1 MSPIRSASPLMVA
14 LTVIVG
20 TVLIGIDMTIVNIAI
35 PQLTRDTGAPLTMIQ
50 WVVTGYTLALA
61 TVMPATAWAIA
72 RFGAKPVFLVS
83 IGLFTAGSAL
93 VAASWSPE
101 SLIAFRVVQ
110 GIGGGFVMPASMT
123 LALAATPGEQRG
135 RIMAVLGLPVLI
147 GPVLGPVVGGLLLD
161 NLSWRWM
168 FLINVPFGIASLL
181 LGLRNLPKTP
191 KGPALPLDVRGLLL
205 LPPAM
210 ALLVLGTS
218 FAGSSLLTA
227 QVLLPV
233 GIGLALIAFFI
244 RHALRANA
252 PLLDIRVLTQ
262 PFTGSAAIV
271 LFLFT
276 SGWGAGMLLVP
287 LYWQVVRGESAT
299 TAGLFVAPAGLAA
312 GIAIQIS
319 GRLIDRV
326 APLKVI
332 GTGLTVATAA
342 TTALL
347 LLMGTET
354 PAWMLVAL
362 WTTVAAGA
370 GFTIMPMSTVATRAL
385 DGPAIPAMATVLGV
399 INYISSAIC
408 IAVVSVVLTWQLAA
422 RLPDL
427 QGEGIGA
434 LLALDPDEFAVIAPQ
449 VAAAVQSA
457 LWVPVALM
465 AAALITAS
473 VALWNARAP
482 QNADTSETAPSTTS
496 ENA

>member
-1 MSPIRSASPLMVA
+1 MTQTRSHSPLTVA

-20 TVLIGIDMTIVNIAI
+20 SVLIGIDMTIVNIAI
-35 PQLTRDTGAPLTMIQ
+35 PQLTRDTGAPLTTIQ

-72 RFGAKPVFLVS
+72 RFGAKQVFLVS
-83 IGLFTAGSAL
+83 IGLFTVGSAL

-110 GIGGGFVMPASMT
+110 GMGGGFVMPASMT
-123 LALAATPGEQRG
+123 LALVATPSEQRG
-135 RIMAVLGLPVLI
+135 KIMAVLGLPVLI
-147 GPVLGPVVGGLLLD
+147 GPVVGPVVGGLLLD

-168 FLINVPFGIASLL
+168 FLINLPFGIASLL
-181 LGLRNLPKTP
+181 LGLRNLPKTS
-191 KGPALPLDVRGLLL
+191 KGPALPLDARGLLL

-233 GIGLALIAFFI
+233 GGGLALIAIFS
-244 RHALRANA
+244 RHALRTNA
-252 PLLDIRVLTQ
+252 PLLDIRVLKR
-262 PFTGSAAIV
+262 PFTGSAAVV

-276 SGWGAGMLLVP
+276 SGWGAGMLLMP

-326 APLKVI
+326 APLRVI
-332 GTGLTVATAA
+332 GTGLIVATAA
-342 TTALL
+342 TTVL
-347 LLMGTET
+347 LLMMGTDT
-354 PAWMLVAL
+354 PAWMLIAL

-399 INYISSAIC
+399 INYIASAIC

-422 RLPDL
+422 RLPNL
-427 QGEGIGA
+427 PGEGIGP
-434 LLALDPDEFAVIAPQ
+434 LLALDSDEFAVIAPE

-465 AAALITAS
+465 AAALIAAS
-473 VALWNARAP
+473 LTLWNTRAP
-482 QNADTSETAPSTTS
+482 QKTDTRLTEQSTSS

>member
-1 MSPIRSASPLMVA
+1 MPQIRSVSPLTVA

-20 TVLIGIDMTIVNIAI
+20 TVLVGIDMTIVNIAI
-35 PQLTRDTGAPLTMIQ
+35 PQLTRDTGAPLTTIQ
-50 WVVTGYTLALA
+50 WVVTSYTLALA

-72 RFGAKPVFLVS
+72 RFGAKRVFLVS
-83 IGLFTAGSAL
+83 IALFTAGSAL
-93 VAASWSPE
+93 VAGSWSAE

-110 GIGGGFVMPASMT
+110 GVGGGLVMPASMT

-161 NLSWRWM
+161 HLSWRWM
-168 FLINVPFGIASLL
+168 FLINVPFGIASLI

-191 KGPALPLDVRGLLL
+191 KGPTLPLDVRGLLL

-210 ALLVLGTS
+210 ALLVIGAS
-218 FAGSSLLTA
+218 SAGSRVLTA
-227 QVLLPV
+227 HVLVPV
-233 GIGLALIAFFI
+233 IVGLALIGTFI
-244 RHALRANA
+244 WHALRTDA
-252 PLLDIRVLTQ
+252 PLLDIRVLAR
-262 PFTGSAAIV
+262 PYTGAAAIV

-276 SGWGAGMLLVP
+276 SGWGASMLLVP

-299 TAGLFVAPAGLAA
+299 VAGLFIAPAGIAA

-326 APLKVI
+326 APLRVI
-332 GTGLTVATAA
+332 GTGLAVATAA

-347 LLMGTET
+347 LLMGTAT
-354 PAWMLVAL
+354 PAWILVAL
-362 WTTVAAGA
+362 WSIVAAGA

-422 RLPDL
+422 RLPNL
-427 QGEGIGA
+427 PGEGIGP
-434 LLALDPDEFAVIAPQ
+434 LLALTPEQFAVIAPD
-449 VAAAVQSA
+449 VAGAVQSA

-465 AAALITAS
+465 TAALIAAN

-482 QNADTSETAPSTTS
+482 QKVQTSMTDSSMSS